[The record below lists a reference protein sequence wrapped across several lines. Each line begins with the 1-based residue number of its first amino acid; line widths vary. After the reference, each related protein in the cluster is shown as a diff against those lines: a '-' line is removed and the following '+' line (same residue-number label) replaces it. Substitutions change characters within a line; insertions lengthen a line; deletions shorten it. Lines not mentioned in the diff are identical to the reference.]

1 MKVLLLKDVAALG
14 RRGDI
19 REVKPGYAR
28 NFLLARGLA
37 KPATE
42 GARKEAELLLAQ
54 RESEKNAADVQFE
67 TALATLPAHAIT
79 LEAKATARG
88 NLYRGIGKRQILAAL
103 EAAGISGITAD
114 DIQSEPL
121 KKTGEH
127 KISIQRGKK
136 IGAITITIIAKK

>member
-14 RRGDI
+14 QRGDI

-42 GARKEAELLLAQ
+42 GARKEADLLLTR
-54 RESEKNAADVQFE
+54 RESEKNAADVRFA
-67 TALATLPAHAIT
+67 TALAALPAHAIT
-79 LEAKATARG
+79 VEAKATGQG
-88 NLYRGIGKRQILAAL
+88 NLYRGIGKRQILVAL
-103 EAAGISGITAD
+103 EAAGVSGITAD

-121 KKTGEH
+121 KKIGEH
-127 KISIQRGKK
+127 TISIQRGKK
-136 IGAITITIIAKK
+136 IGTITITIIAKK